1 MAIPD
6 FQSFFYPVLKYS
18 SEHNEISLNEIREFL
33 TQYFSLTDEDKAERV
48 PSGAQTKFDNRIYW
62 TKSYFSKAKLIE
74 NTKRSHFKITDR
86 GRNFLTKFTDYISI
100 NDLKTIG
107 EFRQFNEGT
116 TSTDEQGTK
125 IIETAITETVP
136 TIETK
141 TPLERLEESYQFI
154 KRELASDLLE
164 KIRGNTWQFFEDL
177 VIDLMVKMGYGGSRN
192 KAGESIKRTND
203 EGIDGIINED
213 KLGLDVIYL
222 QAKMWKEETTIGRPE
237 IQKFVGALH
246 GQRAKKGVFITTSS
260 FAKTAIDYVKSID
273 PKVILIDGETL
284 TNLMIE
290 YNVGVTPIETYQIK
304 KLDLDYFEQ

>member
-107 EFRQFNEGT
+107 EFREFNEGT

-125 IIETAITETVP
+125 IIETVITETVP